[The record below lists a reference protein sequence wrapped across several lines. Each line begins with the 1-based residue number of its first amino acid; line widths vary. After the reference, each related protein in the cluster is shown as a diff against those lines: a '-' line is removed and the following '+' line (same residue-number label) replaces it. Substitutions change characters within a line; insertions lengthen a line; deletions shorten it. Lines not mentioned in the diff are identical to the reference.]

1 MLCSSE
7 LWKTGALRTQQQELA
22 DITHGSCFR
31 RSYLSAIANR
41 EEAHDLRVGLILGYD
56 DLELCNPLGAVRTK
70 HKTACF
76 YIAIAN
82 LPAERRFIHNNMCV
96 LMLVL
101 EKVLSRCGAVRVVAG
116 ADAVTGEVYEED
128 FASFGSQ
135 LRSSMAGKVHLQVCV
150 HDLNRMPSMN
160 VNRALTRQANAVC
173 CSCRFTT
180 GRQVEECNCAWTCL
194 CARTTSQ
201 PALCLCMEWAQ
212 RVLSNTVKHAMRIHV

>member
-1 MLCSSE
+1 MLSSSD
-7 LWKTGALRTQQQELA
+7 LWKTGALRTEHVELA

-31 RSYLSAIANR
+31 SSYLSAMAEK
-41 EEAHDLRVGLILGYD
+41 EEANDLRVGLILGYD
-56 DLELCNPLGAVRTK
+56 DLELCNPLGTVRTK

-76 YIAIAN
+76 YVAIAN

-135 LRSSMAGKVHLQVCV
+135 LRSSIAGNVHLQVCV
-150 HDLNRMPSMN
+150 HDLNTLSAIASMCTL
-160 VNRALTRQANAVC
+160 LTRAVC
-173 CSCRFTT
+173 CAGIGSRRN
-180 GRQVEECNCAWTCL
+180 G
-194 CARTTSQ
+194 
-201 PALCLCMEWAQ
+201 
-212 RVLSNTVKHAMRIHV
+212 